1 MTAGRILALGWML
14 AGTALPAQER
24 PQVPDPATRAFDLER
39 RGQHGAAAE
48 IYRTMLAS
56 RPADLGALLGLER
69 SLTPQNKVADMVPS
83 VRRALSGGDPSGAL
97 FGIAVRVYAV
107 AGMADSVRPIVDR
120 WVASEPGSE
129 APYQEWGSAA
139 LGARDRIQ
147 AKAAYLLGRGRLG
160 RDALAA
166 ELAQL
171 ATIESDYETAVRE
184 WLVAV
189 EKTPAYR
196 SAAVSLLAQAAVAGR
211 PTVLRQLDQAKTRPA
226 ERIAATLTI
235 RWGDPV
241 GGIRRIE
248 RAMPV
253 LAEQSI
259 EALQDGLDEIRGQ
272 AGREF
277 GMAKGIALELL
288 GAKAPGQATR
298 YWLESAQA
306 YADAGDQGSA
316 RRMLSRLAAD
326 PKASPTMAAS
336 ATSTLVTV
344 LVAEGK
350 MEEATKQFGQLK
362 AVLAEE
368 ERAGLQVRLAE
379 GWIRAGKLDRAEQAV
394 AEDSTV
400 DGLAVRGRIRLYL
413 GDLGQASSLMRFAG
427 PFAGARDASVSRTT
441 ALSLIQVIDEDSLPA
456 LGGALLKL
464 ERRDSAGAAAD
475 LERVAATLPPDRGGA
490 EVLLLAGRVHGG
502 LGSRPDAE
510 RLFQQVCGLKIPASA
525 AAAGYELAR
534 ILVATDRKALAI
546 ERLEELLVAY
556 PTSAVAPQARRLLDV
571 AKGAIP
577 PG

>member
-1 MTAGRILALGWML
+1 MGRIRAVGLLWLL
-14 AGTALPAQER
+14 AGTAAAAQDR
-24 PQVPDPATRAFDLER
+24 AADPATRAFDLER

-48 IYRTMLAS
+48 IYRTMLAT

-69 SLTPQNKVADMVPS
+69 SLAPQNKVADMVPS
-83 VRRALSGGDPSGAL
+83 VRRALSTGDPSGAL

-107 AGMADSVRPIVDR
+107 AGLADSVRPIVDR
-120 WVASEPGSE
+120 WVATEPGAE

-139 LGARDRIQ
+139 LAARDRPQ
-147 AKAAYLLGRGRLG
+147 AKAAYRLGRERLG

-171 ATIESDYETAVRE
+171 ATIESDFETAVRE
-184 WLVAV
+184 WVVAV
-189 EKTPAYR
+189 EKTPPYR

-211 PTVLRQLDQAKTRPA
+211 PSVLRQLDQANNRQA
-226 ERIAATLTI
+226 DRIAATLTI

-241 GGIRRIE
+241 GGVRRLE
-248 RAMPV
+248 RAMPR

-272 AGREF
+272 AGREP

-288 GAKAPGQATR
+288 GAKVPGQATR

-350 MEEATKQFGQLK
+350 MEEASKQFGQLK
-362 AVLAEE
+362 GVLAEE
-368 ERAGLQVRLAE
+368 ERAALQVRLAE

-394 AEDSTV
+394 AQDSTV
-400 DGLAVRGRIRLYL
+400 EGLAVRGRIRLYL
-413 GDLGQASSLMRFAG
+413 GDLGEASNLMRFAG

-464 ERRDSAGAAAD
+464 ERRDSAGAAGD
-475 LERVAATLPPDRGGA
+475 LERVAATLPPERGGA
-490 EVLLLAGRVHGG
+490 EVLLLAGRIHGG
-502 LGSRPDAE
+502 LGGRADAE
-510 RLFQQVCGLKIPASA
+510 RLFQQVCELKIAASA

-534 ILVATDRKALAI
+534 ILAATDRKAQAI